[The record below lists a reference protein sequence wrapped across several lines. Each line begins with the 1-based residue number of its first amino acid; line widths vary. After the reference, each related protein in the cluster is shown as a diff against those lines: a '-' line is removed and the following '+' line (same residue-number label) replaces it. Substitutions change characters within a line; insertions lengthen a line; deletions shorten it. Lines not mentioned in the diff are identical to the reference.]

1 VNPPDQ
7 RSNPQRIFVPVPRT
21 ALESLTVL
29 AVLGAPR
36 RPRRGPTDDQRQVAN
51 SRRRENAVEV
61 TPSLNGDW
69 RIRRFRSEFLIPAF

>member
-21 ALESLTVL
+21 TLESLTVL
-29 AVLGAPR
+29 AVIGATRSPR
-36 RPRRGPTDDQRQVAN
+36 RAPTDDQRQVTN

-61 TPSLNGDW
+61 TPGLNLALPMIGESGD
-69 RIRRFRSEFLIPAF
+69 FAQNS